1 MCHVFIVGRN
11 QSNSEISLMKLANF
25 VIIYIYAARVSV
37 CTYVLQSHNQI
48 LIAAATGDVAAL
60 RRVARETDP
69 VLVAA
74 VENKVQIY
82 YARIIFC

>member
-1 MCHVFIVGRN
+1 
-11 QSNSEISLMKLANF
+11 MKLANF
-25 VIIYIYAARVSV
+25 VIIYICCTRVCV
-37 CTYVLQSHNQI
+37 YVLQSHNQI

-74 VENKVQIY
+74 VENKVQIC

>member
-1 MCHVFIVGRN
+1 V
-11 QSNSEISLMKLANF
+11 
-25 VIIYIYAARVSV
+25 
-37 CTYVLQSHNQI
+37 YVLQSHNQI

>member
-25 VIIYIYAARVSV
+25 VIIYICCTRVCV
-37 CTYVLQSHNQI
+37 YVLQSHNQI

>member
-25 VIIYIYAARVSV
+25 VIIYICCTRVCV
-37 CTYVLQSHNQI
+37 YILQSHNQI

-82 YARIIFC
+82 YARVIFC

>member
-11 QSNSEISLMKLANF
+11 QSNSKISLMKLANF
-25 VIIYIYAARVSV
+25 VIIYICCTRVCV
-37 CTYVLQSHNQI
+37 YVLQSHNQI

-74 VENKVQIY
+74 VENKVQIS
-82 YARIIFC
+82 YAIFC

>member
-11 QSNSEISLMKLANF
+11 QSNNEISLMKLANF
-25 VIIYIYAARVSV
+25 VIIYICCTRVCV
-37 CTYVLQSHNQI
+37 YVLQSHNQI

>member
-25 VIIYIYAARVSV
+25 VIIYICCTRVCV
-37 CTYVLQSHNQI
+37 YVLQSHNQI

-82 YARIIFC
+82 YARVIFC